1 MINHLTNIATTCRP
15 DQGKKTKKR
24 RFILTW
30 RKKKARNQHSFY

>member
-24 RFILTW
+24 RFILTLGQ
-30 RKKKARNQHSFY
+30 KSCNQRSLY